1 MDTNKYI
8 TFVKSIEKPADTIS
22 LDPLHK
28 RQIHAAMGLAG
39 ETGETVD
46 IIKKHVIYGKPLDL
60 DKVVEECGDIL
71 YYMAV
76 LLDSV
81 DSSIPE
87 ALQKNY
93 EKLSAR
99 YYKGSYSNEQA
110 IDRKDKQ

>member
-1 MDTNKYI
+1 MDNNKYVS
-8 TFVKSIEKPADTIS
+8 FVKSIEKPSDTIS

-28 RQIHAAMGLAG
+28 RQIHAAMGMAG

-46 IIKKHVIYGKPLDL
+46 IIKKHVIYGKELDIT
-60 DKVVEECGDIL
+60 KVVEECGDVL

-81 DSSIPE
+81 GSNIPE
-87 ALQKNY
+87 AMQKNY

-99 YYKGSYSNEQA
+99 YYKGTYSNEQA
-110 IDRKDKQ
+110 IKRADKQ